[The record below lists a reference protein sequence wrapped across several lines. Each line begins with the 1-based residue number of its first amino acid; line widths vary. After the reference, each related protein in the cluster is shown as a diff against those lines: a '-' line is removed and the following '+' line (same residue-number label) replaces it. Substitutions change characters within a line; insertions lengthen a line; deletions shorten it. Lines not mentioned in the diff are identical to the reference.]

1 MKRIDDIDKIVLAF
15 FVAAIVLCVI
25 LLSGCKAVHDVTQ
38 SASSESIAREMLHDT
53 VYITVHDTI
62 YLESKTEKENIEQS
76 DFEFVDAGGS
86 VVLDSLGNLL
96 RMEGIKNMR
105 LSKTEKEQAHTIEV
119 QAHTIEA
126 QKSTIDSLRQ
136 EIKCYQIASEHKE
149 NTEDITPR
157 SGYARFTSC
166 WFWVTAILLLL
177 IVAFW
182 VCDKIPACKPYTAV
196 IKGLFNWL

>member
-1 MKRIDDIDKIVLAF
+1 MLLLMTLTLTLLLLA
-15 FVAAIVLCVI
+15 
-25 LLSGCKAVHDVTQ
+25 GCKTAHDVTQ
-38 SASSESIAREMLHDT
+38 SASSESIVREMLHDT

-62 YLESKTEKENIEQS
+62 YLESKTEKENTEQS
-76 DFEFVDAGGS
+76 DVEFVDAGGS

-119 QAHTIEA
+119 QAHTIDV

-136 EIKCYQIASEHKE
+136 EIKCYQTMSEHKE

-157 SGYARFTSC
+157 SGYARFTSW
-166 WFWVTAILLLL
+166 WFWATAILMLL
-177 IVAFW
+177 IAAFLI
-182 VCDKIPACKPYTAV
+182 CDKIPATKPYTTL
-196 IKGLFNWL
+196 IRKIIGF